1 MIETKT
7 RKAGQL
13 ILLLAFAAV
22 AGAWLWLGTSSDAGK
37 RMYREGLLPSGQP
50 LEATV
55 QNSLKLSGDQAAC
68 VNCHRRSGF
77 GISEGGLTARS
88 VTGPVL
94 FSAFNAPNPK
104 MYPSAAKSTGMRPAY
119 TEETLARAIR
129 EGIDADGQPLHAAMP
144 RFILDKAAMKSLI
157 GYLKTLSAAP
167 SPGVTNDT
175 IHFAT
180 IVTEGVSAEKRQA
193 MLDVVEGFVRD
204 KNAGTRHETLRAK
217 RAGWDMERE
226 YGAYR
231 NWQVHVWEL
240 TGEPET
246 WRSQLVAL
254 YRQQPVFA
262 LLSGITAGT
271 WQPVHDFCE
280 NLEIPCL
287 FPNVDAPPIEET
299 GYYSFYFS
307 KGVGLEAEALAHF
320 FDNNPS
326 EIGTR
331 AIIQVFRNNDISGM
345 AAVETFGKTLK
356 NRSARIVNVGID
368 PGQPLTADFWS
379 TLAIRETPSV
389 LVLWLNEPDLS
400 ALSAISGAGYPTSR
414 LYLSSTLATGL
425 LSSVPQGL
433 KEKIRF
439 LHSFELPEQMDQR
452 LLRINAWL
460 KARKI
465 NLSDQ
470 RIQAN
475 TYFAL
480 TQAGNALMHLVDNFS
495 RDYFVERIEHGVDNS
510 VATSVYSRL
519 SLGPGQRFAAKA
531 CAVVE
536 PVAGQQGQW
545 MTIAQ

>member
-1 MIETKT
+1 
-7 RKAGQL
+7 
-13 ILLLAFAAV
+13 
-22 AGAWLWLGTSSDAGK
+22 
-37 RMYREGLLPSGQP
+37 
-50 LEATV
+50 
-55 QNSLKLSGDQAAC
+55 
-68 VNCHRRSGF
+68 
-77 GISEGGLTARS
+77 
-88 VTGPVL
+88 
-94 FSAFNAPNPK
+94 
-104 MYPSAAKSTGMRPAY
+104 
-119 TEETLARAIR
+119 
-129 EGIDADGQPLHAAMP
+129 MP
-144 RFILDKAAMKSLI
+144 RFALDEGAMKSLI

-180 IVTEGVSAEKRQA
+180 IVTEGVTAEKRQA
-193 MLDVVEGFVRD
+193 MLDVMESFVRD

-240 TGEPET
+240 AGEPET
-246 WRSQLVAL
+246 WRSQLEAL

-262 LLSGITAGT
+262 ILSGITAGT
-271 WQPVHDFCE
+271 WRPVHDFCE
-280 NLEIPCL
+280 SLEIPCL
-287 FPNVDAPPIEET
+287 FPNVDAPPLEEIS
-299 GYYSFYFS
+299 YYSFYFS
-307 KGVGLEAEALAHF
+307 KGVSLEAESLAHF
-320 FDNNPS
+320 LDSNS
-326 EIGTR
+326 AEIGAGT
-331 AIIQVFRNNDISGM
+331 IVQIFRNDDATGT
-345 AAVETFGKTLK
+345 AAAEAFSKTLK
-356 NRSARIVNVGID
+356 NQLARIVTIGID
-368 PGQPLTADFWS
+368 HGQLLTADFWS
-379 TLAIRETPSV
+379 TLAIREAPSV
-389 LVLWLNEPDLS
+389 LVLWLNMPDLN
-400 ALSAISGAGYPTSR
+400 ALNAISGAGYPTPR
-414 LYLSSTLATGL
+414 LYLSSTLATGF

-433 KEKIRF
+433 EEKIRF
-439 LHSFELPEQMDQR
+439 LHSFELPGQMDQR

-531 CAVVE
+531 CAIVE

-545 MTIAQ
+545 MTVDQ

>member
-1 MIETKT
+1 MMKIKT
-7 RKAGQL
+7 RKACL
-13 ILLLAFAAV
+13 SILLLAFTAA
-22 AGAWLWLGTSSDAGK
+22 AGAWLWLGTSSEAGK
-37 RMYREGLLPSGQP
+37 RIYRQGLLQSGQP

-55 QNSLKLSGDQAAC
+55 QGSLKLSGDQAAC

-77 GISEGGLTARS
+77 GISEGGLTARP
-88 VTGPVL
+88 VTGPEL

-119 TEETLARAIR
+119 SDETLARAIR
-129 EGIDADGQPLHAAMP
+129 EGIDADGHPLHAAMP
-144 RFILDKAAMKSLI
+144 RFALDEGAMKSLI

-180 IVTEGVSAEKRQA
+180 IVTERVTKEKRQA
-193 MLDVVEGFVRD
+193 MLDVMESFVRD

-240 TGEPET
+240 VGEPET
-246 WRSQLVAL
+246 WRSQLEAL

-262 LLSGITAGT
+262 ILSGITAGT

-280 NLEIPCL
+280 SLEIPCL
-287 FPNVDAPPIEET
+287 FPNVDAPPIEEIS
-299 GYYSFYFS
+299 YYSFYFS
-307 KGVGLEAEALAHF
+307 KGVSLEAESLAHF
-320 FDNNPS
+320 LDSNS
-326 EIGTR
+326 AEIGAGT
-331 AIIQVFRNNDISGM
+331 IVQIFRNDDATGT
-345 AAVETFGKTLK
+345 AAAEAFSKTLK
-356 NRSARIVNVGID
+356 NQLARIVTIGID
-368 PGQPLTADFWS
+368 HGQLLTADFWS
-379 TLAIRETPSV
+379 TLAIREAPSV
-389 LVLWLNEPDLS
+389 LVLWLNMPDLN
-400 ALSAISGAGYPTSR
+400 ALNAISGAGYPTPR

-433 KEKIRF
+433 EEKIRF
-439 LHSFELPEQMDQR
+439 LHSFELPGQMDQR

-480 TQAGNALMHLVDNFS
+480 TQTGNALMHLVDNFS

-531 CAVVE
+531 CAIVE

-545 MTIAQ
+545 MTVDQ